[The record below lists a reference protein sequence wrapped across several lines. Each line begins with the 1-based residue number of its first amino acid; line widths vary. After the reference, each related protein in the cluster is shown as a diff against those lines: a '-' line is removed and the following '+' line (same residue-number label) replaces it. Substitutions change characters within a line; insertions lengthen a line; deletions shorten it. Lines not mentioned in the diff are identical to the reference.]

1 MLILCP
7 VEHVRLTV
15 VYNPL
20 LHFITKVSIEELSG
34 EKDKLKEFCRTTKTS
49 QLDDDCRHGR
59 LDIRSVIGLDI
70 RVPEELYS
78 LDFNEIS
85 DAVTGRALAS

>member
-1 MLILCP
+1 M
-7 VEHVRLTV
+7 
-15 VYNPL
+15 YNPL

-49 QLDDDCRHGR
+49 QMGDDCRHGK

-70 RVPEELYS
+70 RVPAEELYS